1 MTTCTILG
9 LGYIGLPTTLLI
21 ANSGHNV
28 VGIDINEEII
38 NKLKQGK
45 SHLSEKGI
53 RLYSAVEYHDAMWIL
68 PICCIMGLLASLF
81 LLQETHCKRH
91 HH

>member
-9 LGYIGLPTTLLI
+9 LGYIGLPTSLLI
-21 ANSGHNV
+21 ANSGHSV
-28 VGIDINEEII
+28 IGIDINEEVI

-53 RLYSAVEYHDAMWIL
+53 EE
-68 PICCIMGLLASLF
+68 
-81 LLQETHCKRH
+81 LLQSTLRNKSLCFRKEISKSEIINSPL
-91 HH
+91 